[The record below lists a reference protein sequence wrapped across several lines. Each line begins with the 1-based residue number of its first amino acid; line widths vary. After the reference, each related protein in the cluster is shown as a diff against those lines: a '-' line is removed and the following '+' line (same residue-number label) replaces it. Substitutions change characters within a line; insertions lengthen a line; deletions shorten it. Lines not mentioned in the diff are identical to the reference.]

1 MFCKIKCIIFRV
13 KVQIQ
18 LCFLLTQASFLDKTI
33 IIIPLQA
40 LCQVTAIYLLL
51 YLTPSA
57 EHRTYLPR
65 LYFQEDGKQVSC
77 FTYKLFMVM
86 LKDFSNHWGYLL
98 TIMTHICFG
107 VIWCNLRMP
116 LSQCASAQQR
126 LAAYLHFWVTVLAPK
141 VFSLLIPKI
150 YRHLS
155 HFFMFWIPNLLPHSF
170 IKLIFD
176 VIFGYNPGKNI

>member
-33 IIIPLQA
+33 IIVPLQA

-86 LKDFSNHWGYLL
+86 LKDFSNHWGCLL
-98 TIMTHICFG
+98 TIMTHLF
-107 VIWCNLRMP
+107 WCNLVQFTHALVSVC
-116 LSQCASAQQR
+116 LSSAEVSSIPSFLGNCTCSKSVFFTDTQNIQTSFT
-126 LAAYLHFWVTVLAPK
+126 LFYVLDTQLTTSQ
-141 VFSLLIPKI
+141 F
-150 YRHLS
+150 Y
-155 HFFMFWIPNLLPHSF
+155 
-170 IKLIFD
+170 
-176 VIFGYNPGKNI
+176 